1 MIKLKDLLTEAP
13 KIKKVKN
20 ASVQYM
26 DAEYVGDVD
35 FKPVSK
41 AWVYKKDNP
50 KDSYFLVV
58 ITKTKNKYEIDLGK
72 HRNSESAKKF
82 ASGYLKRKFKPMESI
97 KEGKG
102 NKKMFDRIVKA
113 LKDIK
118 FRATIHLN
126 TDGVISIG
134 LGRDYFKKKNP
145 HGKGSLDDEVY
156 NRLKKAGISKGPFD
170 VMKGIEIMGGNSD
183 FDDKE
188 LTKAQHDIRGG
199 V

>member
-41 AWVYKKDNP
+41 AWVYKKDKP
-50 KDSYFLVV
+50 KDSYFLDV
-58 ITKTKNKYEIDLGK
+58 ITKTKNKYQIDLGK

-82 ASGYLKRKFKPMESI
+82 ASGYLKRKFTSMESI

-102 NKKMFDRIVKA
+102 NKKIFDKIVKA
-113 LKDIK
+113 MKDVK

-126 TDGVISIG
+126 TDNVISIG

-145 HGKGSLDDEVY
+145 H
-156 NRLKKAGISKGPFD
+156 N
-170 VMKGIEIMGGNSD
+170 
-183 FDDKE
+183 
-188 LTKAQHDIRGG
+188 
-199 V
+199 

>member
-102 NKKMFDRIVKA
+102 NKKIFDKIVKA
-113 LKDIK
+113 MKDVK

-126 TDGVISIG
+126 TDNVISIG

-145 HGKGSLDDEVY
+145 HGKGSLEDEVY
-156 NRLKKAGISKGPFD
+156 NRLKKAGVAGGPYD
-170 VMKGIEIMGGNSD
+170 MRGIEIMSDSSD

>member
-20 ASVQYM
+20 VSVQYM

-41 AWVYKKDNP
+41 AWVYKKDKP

-82 ASGYLKRKFKPMESI
+82 ASGYLKRKFTSMESI

-102 NKKMFDRIVKA
+102 NKKIFDKIVKA
-113 LKDIK
+113 MKDVK

-126 TDGVISIG
+126 TDNVISIG

-145 HGKGSLDDEVY
+145 HGKGSLEDEVY
-156 NRLKKAGISKGPFD
+156 NRLKKAGVAGGPYD
-170 VMKGIEIMGGNSD
+170 MRGIEIMADNSD